1 MTVVEEIKDLIQAD
15 HLVNGRLRLAYVMQ
29 VLNKALEKE
38 VEQKDL
44 EKQRAIDFAR
54 NCLEKAKDLDT
65 LTVFMN
71 VEEYYNKYD
80 KLWNK

>member
-1 MTVVEEIKDLIQAD
+1 MTAVEEIKDLIQAD

-38 VEQKDL
+38 AEQKSL

-54 NCLEKAKDLDT
+54 HCLEKVKDLDT
-65 LTVFMN
+65 LTAFMN
-71 VEEYYNKYD
+71 VEEYYDKYNR
-80 KLWNK
+80 L